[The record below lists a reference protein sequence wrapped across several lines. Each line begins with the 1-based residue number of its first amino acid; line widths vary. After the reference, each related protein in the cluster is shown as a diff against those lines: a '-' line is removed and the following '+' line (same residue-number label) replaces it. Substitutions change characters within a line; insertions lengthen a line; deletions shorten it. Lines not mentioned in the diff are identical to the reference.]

1 MFTRNRL
8 TILAVAAILGFASTA
23 SAAIL
28 VDINADGTNRTAT
41 VADFEDAIGLASG
54 SFSGSSVVAFN
65 SGGTG
70 SGPFNETVSDI
81 TIDVSSISGD
91 ADNWFGGGSSNNL
104 LEDGFFADPGVDQTI
119 TLSGSGLGLAANT
132 SYTLYLFAGRRAD
145 FNQSSSGANDGG
157 HSTRFTFN
165 SESIDAGAPIFTPS
179 EDFDETLGTVAFDFT
194 TGGTAPTDLVVTWRG
209 TGTGSTGADDSAF
222 SGFALHVVVVPEPS
236 SLLLALVGLGLLAV
250 RRRR

>member
-65 SGGTG
+65 SAGTG
-70 SGPFNETVSDI
+70 SGSFNETVSDI

-91 ADNWFGGGSSNNL
+91 ADGWFGGSSSPNNL
-104 LEDGFFADPGVDQTI
+104 LEDGFFAAPGFDQTI

-145 FNQSSSGANDGG
+145 FNESSSGANDGG

-179 EDFDETLGTVAFDFT
+179 EVFDETLGTVAFDFT

-222 SGFALHVVVVPEPS
+222 SGFALHVVPEPS